1 MRIIYRE
8 IIEYIITLQMKRH
21 AHGTRRHARL
31 WNKTLSGYNDTPHL
45 VTPCVGFYLGLWIS
59 SAYGGP
65 QRYCFGVLLFC
76 FVLAKKL
83 LYLYFVWSNE
93 WFFFFAQ
100 EPFTTFFLNA
110 NDGKFD
116 HPDRTFSSIARSW
129 RTSQRDTSD
138 VKVCL
143 FIIYSHRNLK
153 LVECFISEY

>member
-93 WFFFFAQ
+93 WFFFFCSGAIHNLLPQ
-100 EPFTTFFLNA
+100 CKWWEIWP
-110 NDGKFD
+110 
-116 HPDRTFSSIARSW
+116 SW
-129 RTSQRDTSD
+129 PNLLIHC
-138 VKVCL
+138 KVMENQSERYLWCQGM
-143 FIIYSHRNLK
+143 FIYHL
-153 LVECFISEY
+153 

>member
-31 WNKTLSGYNDTPHL
+31 WSKTLSGYNDTPHL
-45 VTPCVGFYLGLWIS
+45 MTPCVGFYLGLWIS

-65 QRYCFGVLLFC
+65 QRYCFGILLFC

-93 WFFFFAQ
+93 WFFSLLRSRSQ
-100 EPFTTFFLNA
+100 PSSSMQMMGNLTILTEPS
-110 NDGKFD
+110 
-116 HPDRTFSSIARSW
+116 HPLQGHGEPVREIPLMSRCVVYLS
-129 RTSQRDTSD
+129 
-138 VKVCL
+138 
-143 FIIYSHRNLK
+143 FIVTEI
-153 LVECFISEY
+153 